1 MSALTAGCYWQ
12 SEQLDALLSVA
23 ARAVALC
30 LSMKISSGNSMK
42 SHLLQAWPAVRTRCG
57 FAREH

>member
-30 LSMKISSGNSMK
+30 LSLKSSMK
-42 SHLLQAWPAVRTRCG
+42 SHLLQAWPAVSTRCG

>member
-30 LSMKISSGNSMK
+30 LSLKNSMK
-42 SHLLQAWPAVRTRCG
+42 SHLLQAWPAVSTRCG